1 MPAGG
6 AVKKASKSASGAYAP
21 FEAAAAAGAHATP
34 STSTSGEIG
43 GVDACAEAGTLVDA
57 ATGGVVGPIPTA
69 AWLGGE
75 RAASS
80 AAFASADGPASYLTV
95 VIAVRAF
102 RRPPLHSCKA
112 RQ

>member
-1 MPAGG
+1 MPAGV
-6 AVKKASKSASGAYAP
+6 AVKKASKLASGAYAP
-21 FEAAAAAGAHATP
+21 FEAAA
-34 STSTSGEIG
+34 STRGEIG
-43 GVDACAEAGTLVDA
+43 GADACAEAGTLVDA
-57 ATGGVVGPIPTA
+57 ATGGVVGPMPTA

-102 RRPPLHSCKA
+102 RRPPLHS
-112 RQ
+112 

>member
-1 MPAGG
+1 MPAAGG

-34 STSTSGEIG
+34 PISPLVD
-43 GVDACAEAGTLVDA
+43 VDACADAGTLVDA

-95 VIAVRAF
+95 VIAVRAL
-102 RRPPLHSCKA
+102 RRPPLPEP
-112 RQ
+112 RR